1 MYLQVDWKN
10 RVNFDR
16 LRKERKE
23 RVRKEVKEKNLD
35 AVLMFKAE
43 NLRYLTGYRPLWWT
57 QCFLTR
63 NAGLM
68 AADSEPIL
76 FPTSGCAERC
86 WKVMDWMPKESI
98 RPLPT
103 LEDEGIIM
111 QAMKDLF
118 VPAFKELGI
127 TDGSKVG
134 IDASTMLILEKL
146 KETFPKIEFVDGD
159 ECLKNTQVIKTP
171 DEIVLLRQS
180 SHMAMIA
187 MKRAIEFIDL
197 GVRECEILAEGMHS
211 LYSHGM
217 EVPQC
222 SLIVTSGEGTA
233 PLRRFASDRE
243 IKYGDLVFLDMGG
256 MFNGYNSDFTRT
268 VIYGEPNEQQKKIYK
283 AVHKMM
289 MAIHETVKPG
299 NTNVD
304 VTRAV
309 RKVVKDEGFEGMD
322 YLGLIG
328 HSIGVHGLTSP
339 IIGEKASQSERTFEL
354 EPGMVFSLEPGI
366 FIPGVPGGGGVRLED
381 TILVTEDGNELFTP
395 APYDAK
401 LLS

>member
-1 MYLQVDWKN
+1 MQLLTDWES

-23 RVRKEVKEKNLD
+23 KVRKGIKENNLD
-35 AVLMFKAE
+35 AILLFKAE

-68 AADSEPIL
+68 TADSDPIL

-86 WKVMDWMPKESI
+86 WVTMDWMPKENI
-98 RPLPT
+98 RPLAT
-103 LEDEGIIM
+103 LEDEGIID
-111 QAMKDLF
+111 QVMKDLF

-146 KETFPKIEFVDGD
+146 KKIFPKVEFVDGD
-159 ECLKNTQVIKTP
+159 ECLKNAQLIKTS

-180 SHMAMIA
+180 SHMAMIG
-187 MKRAIEFIDL
+187 MKRAIESIDL

-268 VIYGEPNEQQKKIYK
+268 VIFGEPNEQQKKIYK
-283 AVHKMM
+283 TVYKMM

-304 VTRAV
+304 VTKAV
-309 RKVVKDEGFEGMD
+309 KKVVKDEGFEGKD

-328 HSIGVHGLTSP
+328 HSLGVHGLTSP
-339 IIGEKASQSERTFEL
+339 IIGEKASIGEKTFEL
-354 EPGMVFSLEPGI
+354 KPGMVFSLEPGI
-366 FIPGVPGGGGVRLED
+366 FIPGTPGGGGVRLED
-381 TILVTEDGNELFTP
+381 TILVTKDGNELFTP
-395 APYDAK
+395 APYDKK

>member
-86 WKVMDWMPKESI
+86 WVTMDWMPKESI

>member
-1 MYLQVDWKN
+1 MQFLVDWENRIDFDKLREERKN
-10 RVNFDR
+10 RVRN
-16 LRKERKE
+16 KIK
-23 RVRKEVKEKNLD
+23 KNNLD
-35 AVLMFKAE
+35 AVLLFKAE

-68 AADSEPIL
+68 AVDSEPIL

-86 WKVMDWMPKESI
+86 WVTMDWMPKESI

-103 LEDEGIIM
+103 LEDEGIIR

-127 TDGSKVG
+127 KKGSRVG
-134 IDASTMLILEKL
+134 IDASTILILEIL
-146 KETFPKIEFVDGD
+146 KETFPEVDFVDGD
-159 ECLKNTQVIKTP
+159 ECLKGTQIIKTP
-171 DEIVLLRQS
+171 DEIKLLRQS

-197 GVRECEILAEGMHS
+197 GVRECEILAEAMHS

-243 IKYGDLVFLDMGG
+243 IKYGDLVFLDIGG

-283 AVHKMM
+283 AVYKMM
-289 MAIHETVKPG
+289 MAIQETLLPG
-299 NTNVD
+299 NTNID
-304 VTRAV
+304 VTKAV
-309 RKVVKDEGFEGMD
+309 RKVVKDEGFEGRD

-339 IIGEKASQSERTFEL
+339 IIGEKASQSETTFEL

-366 FIPGVPGGGGVRLED
+366 FIPGVPGGGGVRLEN
-381 TILVTEDGNELFTP
+381 TILVTEEGNELFTP
-395 APYDAK
+395 APYDEK